1 MFLKDHLKDTY
12 QKASFDNNHLM
23 LENIINVWAHRFG
36 PESLNQLFVKNQ
48 NQFKLTEEDQAE
60 VSQNQIN
67 LELIEEDQAEANQNQ
82 INLELI
88 EEDQAEA
95 NQNQINLELIEED
108 QAEANQNQIN
118 LELLKNVQYE
128 EEIEFKPKETKTP
141 NNTET
146 IDKDIYGSYKNESE
160 YKDTEELPLPNIKN
174 LRKWINNE
182 KKAS

>member
-36 PESLNQLFVKNQ
+36 PESLNELFVKNQ
-48 NQFKLTEEDQAE
+48 DQFKLTEEDQAE
-60 VSQNQIN
+60 AS
-67 LELIEEDQAEANQNQ
+67 
-82 INLELI
+82 
-88 EEDQAEA
+88 
-95 NQNQINLELIEED
+95 
-108 QAEANQNQIN
+108 QNQIN

-141 NNTET
+141 KNTET
-146 IDKDIYGSYKNESE
+146 IDKDIYASYKNESE

>member
-36 PESLNQLFVKNQ
+36 PESLNELFVKNQ
-48 NQFKLTEEDQAE
+48 DQFKLTEEDQAE
-60 VSQNQIN
+60 AS
-67 LELIEEDQAEANQNQ
+67 
-82 INLELI
+82 
-88 EEDQAEA
+88 
-95 NQNQINLELIEED
+95 QNQINLELIEED

-141 NNTET
+141 NNNET

>member
-36 PESLNQLFVKNQ
+36 PESLNELFVKNQ
-48 NQFKLTEEDQAE
+48 DQFKLTEEDQAE
-60 VSQNQIN
+60 AS
-67 LELIEEDQAEANQNQ
+67 
-82 INLELI
+82 
-88 EEDQAEA
+88 
-95 NQNQINLELIEED
+95 
-108 QAEANQNQIN
+108 QNQIN

-141 NNTET
+141 NNTEI

-160 YKDTEELPLPNIKN
+160 YKDTRELPLPNIKN

>member
-12 QKASFDNNHLM
+12 QKASFDKNHLM

-36 PESLNQLFVKNQ
+36 PESLNELFVKNQ
-48 NQFKLTEEDQAE
+48 DQFKLTEEDQAE
-60 VSQNQIN
+60 SSQNQIN
-67 LELIEEDQAEANQNQ
+67 LKLTEEDQV
-82 INLELI
+82 
-88 EEDQAEA
+88 
-95 NQNQINLELIEED
+95 
-108 QAEANQNQIN
+108 EANQNQIN

>member
-36 PESLNQLFVKNQ
+36 PESLNELCVRNQ
-48 NQFKLTEEDQAE
+48 DQFKLIQEDQAE
-60 VSQNQIN
+60 TSQNQIN
-67 LELIEEDQAEANQNQ
+67 LELTEEDQV
-82 INLELI
+82 
-88 EEDQAEA
+88 
-95 NQNQINLELIEED
+95 
-108 QAEANQNQIN
+108 EANQNQIN

-160 YKDTEELPLPNIKN
+160 YKDKEELPLPNIKN

>member
-12 QKASFDNNHLM
+12 QKASFDKNHLM

-36 PESLNQLFVKNQ
+36 PESLNELVVKNQ
-48 NQFKLTEEDQAE
+48 DQFKLTEEDQVE
-60 VSQNQIN
+60 TSQNQIN
-67 LELIEEDQAEANQNQ
+67 LELTEEDQAEINQNQ
-82 INLELI
+82 INLES
-88 EEDQAEA
+88 
-95 NQNQINLELIEED
+95 
-108 QAEANQNQIN
+108 
-118 LELLKNVQYE
+118 LKNVQYE

-141 NNTET
+141 INTET

-160 YKDTEELPLPNIKN
+160 YKDIEELPLPNIKN

>member
-23 LENIINVWAHRFG
+23 LENIINLWAHRFG
-36 PESLNQLFVKNQ
+36 PESLNELFVKNQ
-48 NQFKLTEEDQAE
+48 DQFKLTEKDQKE
-60 VSQNQIN
+60 VNQH
-67 LELIEEDQAEANQNQ
+67 
-82 INLELI
+82 
-88 EEDQAEA
+88 
-95 NQNQINLELIEED
+95 
-108 QAEANQNQIN
+108 QIN

>member
-12 QKASFDNNHLM
+12 QKASFDKNHLM

-36 PESLNQLFVKNQ
+36 PESLNELFVKNQ
-48 NQFKLTEEDQAE
+48 DQFKLTEEDQAE
-60 VSQNQIN
+60 AS
-67 LELIEEDQAEANQNQ
+67 
-82 INLELI
+82 
-88 EEDQAEA
+88 
-95 NQNQINLELIEED
+95 
-108 QAEANQNQIN
+108 QNQIN

>member
-36 PESLNQLFVKNQ
+36 PESLNELFVKNQ
-48 NQFKLTEEDQAE
+48 DQFKLTEEDQAE
-60 VSQNQIN
+60 ASQNQIN
-67 LELIEEDQAEANQNQ
+67 LELIEEDQT
-82 INLELI
+82 
-88 EEDQAEA
+88 
-95 NQNQINLELIEED
+95 
-108 QAEANQNQIN
+108 EANQNQIN

>member
-36 PESLNQLFVKNQ
+36 PESLNELFVKNQ
-48 NQFKLTEEDQAE
+48 DQFK
-60 VSQNQIN
+60 
-67 LELIEEDQAEANQNQ
+67 LIEEDQAE
-82 INLELI
+82 IS
-88 EEDQAEA
+88 
-95 NQNQINLELIEED
+95 
-108 QAEANQNQIN
+108 QNQIN

>member
-36 PESLNQLFVKNQ
+36 PESLNELFVKNQ
-48 NQFKLTEEDQAE
+48 DQFKLTEEDQ
-60 VSQNQIN
+60 V
-67 LELIEEDQAEANQNQ
+67 EE
-82 INLELI
+82 
-88 EEDQAEA
+88 
-95 NQNQINLELIEED
+95 
-108 QAEANQNQIN
+108 NQNQIN
-118 LELLKNVQYE
+118 LELLKNVQYK
-128 EEIEFKPKETKTP
+128 EEIESKPKETKTQ

-146 IDKDIYGSYKNESE
+146 IDKDIYGSYKIESE

-174 LRKWINNE
+174 LRKWINKE

>member
-12 QKASFDNNHLM
+12 QKASFDKNHLM

-36 PESLNQLFVKNQ
+36 PESLNELFVKNQ
-48 NQFKLTEEDQAE
+48 DQFKLTEEDQAE

-67 LELIEEDQAEANQNQ
+67 LELIEEDQE
-82 INLELI
+82 
-88 EEDQAEA
+88 
-95 NQNQINLELIEED
+95 
-108 QAEANQNQIN
+108 EANQNQIN

-174 LRKWINNE
+174 LRKWINNK

>member
-36 PESLNQLFVKNQ
+36 PESLNELFVKNQ
-48 NQFKLTEEDQAE
+48 DQFKLTEEDQAE
-60 VSQNQIN
+60 
-67 LELIEEDQAEANQNQ
+67 E
-82 INLELI
+82 
-88 EEDQAEA
+88 
-95 NQNQINLELIEED
+95 
-108 QAEANQNQIN
+108 NQNQIN
-118 LELLKNVQYE
+118 LELLKNVQYK
-128 EEIEFKPKETKTP
+128 EEIEFKPKETKTQ

-146 IDKDIYGSYKNESE
+146 IDKDIYGSYKIESE

-174 LRKWINNE
+174 LRKWINKE

>member
-36 PESLNQLFVKNQ
+36 PESLNELFVKNQ
-48 NQFKLTEEDQAE
+48 DQFKLTEQ
-60 VSQNQIN
+60 
-67 LELIEEDQAEANQNQ
+67 
-82 INLELI
+82 
-88 EEDQAEA
+88 
-95 NQNQINLELIEED
+95 D

-141 NNTET
+141 NNTEI
-146 IDKDIYGSYKNESE
+146 IDKDIYGSYKNENE
-160 YKDTEELPLPNIKN
+160 YKYKEELPLPNIKN

>member
-36 PESLNQLFVKNQ
+36 PESLNELFVKNQ
-48 NQFKLTEEDQAE
+48 DQFKLTEEDQAE
-60 VSQNQIN
+60 VS
-67 LELIEEDQAEANQNQ
+67 
-82 INLELI
+82 
-88 EEDQAEA
+88 
-95 NQNQINLELIEED
+95 
-108 QAEANQNQIN
+108 QNQIN

-141 NNTET
+141 NDTET
-146 IDKDIYGSYKNESE
+146 FDKYIYGSYKNESE

>member
-36 PESLNQLFVKNQ
+36 PESLNELIVKNQ
-48 NQFKLTEEDQAE
+48 DQFKLTEEDDQAE
-60 VSQNQIN
+60 ASQNQIN
-67 LELIEEDQAEANQNQ
+67 LEF
-82 INLELI
+82 
-88 EEDQAEA
+88 
-95 NQNQINLELIEED
+95 
-108 QAEANQNQIN
+108 
-118 LELLKNVQYE
+118 LKNVQYE
-128 EEIEFKPKETKTP
+128 EEIEFKSKETKTP

-146 IDKDIYGSYKNESE
+146 TDKDIYGSYKNESE

>member
-12 QKASFDNNHLM
+12 QKASFDKNHLM

-36 PESLNQLFVKNQ
+36 PESLSELFVKNQ

-60 VSQNQIN
+60 ASQNKIN
-67 LELIEEDQAEANQNQ
+67 LELIEEDQAEV
-82 INLELI
+82 
-88 EEDQAEA
+88 
-95 NQNQINLELIEED
+95 
-108 QAEANQNQIN
+108 NQNQIN

-160 YKDTEELPLPNIKN
+160 YKDIEELPLPNIKN

>member
-36 PESLNQLFVKNQ
+36 PESLNELFVKNQ
-48 NQFKLTEEDQAE
+48 DQFKLIEEDRAE

-67 LELIEEDQAEANQNQ
+67 LELTDEDQAEINQNL
-82 INLELI
+82 INS
-88 EEDQAEA
+88 
-95 NQNQINLELIEED
+95 
-108 QAEANQNQIN
+108 
-118 LELLKNVQYE
+118 ELLKNVQYE

-141 NNTET
+141 NNTKT

-160 YKDTEELPLPNIKN
+160 SKDTEELPLPNIKN
-174 LRKWINNE
+174 LRKWINNK

>member
-36 PESLNQLFVKNQ
+36 PESLNELFVKNQ
-48 NQFKLTEEDQAE
+48 DQFKLTEEE
-60 VSQNQIN
+60 
-67 LELIEEDQAEANQNQ
+67 QAEAS
-82 INLELI
+82 
-88 EEDQAEA
+88 
-95 NQNQINLELIEED
+95 
-108 QAEANQNQIN
+108 QNQIN

>member
-36 PESLNQLFVKNQ
+36 PESLNELFVKNQ
-48 NQFKLTEEDQAE
+48 DQFKLTEEDQAE
-60 VSQNQIN
+60 AS
-67 LELIEEDQAEANQNQ
+67 
-82 INLELI
+82 
-88 EEDQAEA
+88 
-95 NQNQINLELIEED
+95 
-108 QAEANQNQIN
+108 QNQIN
-118 LELLKNVQYE
+118 LELLKNVQYA

>member
-12 QKASFDNNHLM
+12 QKASFDKNHLM

-36 PESLNQLFVKNQ
+36 PESLNELFVKNQ
-48 NQFKLTEEDQAE
+48 DQFKLTEEDQ
-60 VSQNQIN
+60 V
-67 LELIEEDQAEANQNQ
+67 
-82 INLELI
+82 
-88 EEDQAEA
+88 
-95 NQNQINLELIEED
+95 
-108 QAEANQNQIN
+108 EANQNQIN

>member
-12 QKASFDNNHLM
+12 QKASFDKNHLM

-36 PESLNQLFVKNQ
+36 PESLNELFVKNQ
-48 NQFKLTEEDQAE
+48 DQFKLTEEDQAE
-60 VSQNQIN
+60 AS
-67 LELIEEDQAEANQNQ
+67 
-82 INLELI
+82 
-88 EEDQAEA
+88 
-95 NQNQINLELIEED
+95 QNQINLELIEED

-141 NNTET
+141 NNTEI

>member
-36 PESLNQLFVKNQ
+36 PESLNELFVKNQ
-48 NQFKLTEEDQAE
+48 DQFKLTEEDQAE
-60 VSQNQIN
+60 AS
-67 LELIEEDQAEANQNQ
+67 
-82 INLELI
+82 
-88 EEDQAEA
+88 
-95 NQNQINLELIEED
+95 QNQINLELIEED

>member
-36 PESLNQLFVKNQ
+36 PESLNELFVKNQ
-48 NQFKLTEEDQAE
+48 DQFKLTEED
-60 VSQNQIN
+60 
-67 LELIEEDQAEANQNQ
+67 DQAKAS
-82 INLELI
+82 
-88 EEDQAEA
+88 
-95 NQNQINLELIEED
+95 
-108 QAEANQNQIN
+108 QNQIN

-160 YKDTEELPLPNIKN
+160 YKDKEGLPLPNIKN

>member
-36 PESLNQLFVKNQ
+36 PESLNELFVKNQ
-48 NQFKLTEEDQAE
+48 DQFKLIEDDQAE
-60 VSQNQIN
+60 TSQNQIN
-67 LELIEEDQAEANQNQ
+67 LELTED
-82 INLELI
+82 
-88 EEDQAEA
+88 DQVEV
-95 NQNQINLELIEED
+95 
-108 QAEANQNQIN
+108 NQNQIN

-128 EEIEFKPKETKTP
+128 EEIEFKSKETKTS

>member
-12 QKASFDNNHLM
+12 QKASFDKNHLM
-23 LENIINVWAHRFG
+23 LETIINVWAHRFG
-36 PESLNQLFVKNQ
+36 PESLNELFIKNQ
-48 NQFKLTEEDQAE
+48 NQFKLTEENKAE
-60 VSQNQIN
+60 ASQNQIN
-67 LELIEEDQAEANQNQ
+67 LELIEEDQAEV
-82 INLELI
+82 
-88 EEDQAEA
+88 
-95 NQNQINLELIEED
+95 
-108 QAEANQNQIN
+108 NQNQIN

-160 YKDTEELPLPNIKN
+160 YKDKEELPLPNIKN
-174 LRKWINNE
+174 LRKWIKNQ

>member
-1 MFLKDHLKDTY
+1 M
-12 QKASFDNNHLM
+12 
-23 LENIINVWAHRFG
+23 
-36 PESLNQLFVKNQ
+36 
-48 NQFKLTEEDQAE
+48 
-60 VSQNQIN
+60 
-67 LELIEEDQAEANQNQ
+67 
-82 INLELI
+82 ELI

-160 YKDTEELPLPNIKN
+160 YKHTELPLPNIKN